1 MQQITDDKN
10 FDSVI
15 RGWMKPRIPVK
26 DFLRK
31 LSEHGATHH
40 SLLIYDAEPEQL
52 LYFASLLHMKGY
64 II

>member
-1 MQQITDDKN
+1 
-10 FDSVI
+10 
-15 RGWMKPRIPVK
+15 MKPRIPVK

-64 II
+64 VI